1 MIVVFQA
8 TVMDSPG
15 TYERFLRVLTE
26 ARNHDHRQSKVCF
39 SNGCV
44 IDGLWC
50 LQVFDSVRI
59 VLEPWPHLIKL
70 FTKFIDTQQAINS
83 SCVS

>member
-1 MIVVFQA
+1 
-8 TVMDSPG
+8 MDSPG

-26 ARNHDHRQSKVCF
+26 ARNHDHRQSKVC
-39 SNGCV
+39 SNECV
-44 IDGLWC
+44 IDAALLC

-70 FTKFIDTQQAINS
+70 FTEFIDTQHAINTS
-83 SCVS
+83 SVS